1 MNTNTLEFYL
11 KNLDDKDRD
20 KLLKLAKELYKQK
33 KYKKLR
39 QEIEERRQEISEG
52 KVLSHEEV
60 WKWALILFMQKV
72 LERT

>member
-60 WKWALILFMQKV
+60 WK
-72 LERT
+72 